1 MSDQLIK
8 FERPFTITKSLS
20 EDGTFEGYASVFD
33 VEDHSGDTVRKG
45 AFKSHLSKLAKE
57 GRKIKML
64 SNHNRHELI
73 GTYKSVDE
81 DAKGLY
87 VVGKLTLGVQ
97 KADETRLL
105 MLDEAIDSMSIG
117 GYVRKEYTDQKT
129 WKRDLIEIELKE
141 ISPTGFP
148 ALDAA
153 RIHAVK
159 SLEHAAMT
167 TAAELETIL
176 RDVGGFSAKEAK
188 SIISKA
194 KACVPHRDVGI
205 DTSRLRQ
212 ISDKIRSLSL

>member
-1 MSDQLIK
+1 MDQLLK
-8 FERPFTITKSLS
+8 FERPFTITKALS
-20 EDGTFEGYASVFD
+20 DDGTFEGYASVFD
-33 VEDHSGDTVRKG
+33 VEDHGGDTVRKG
-45 AFKSHLSKLAKE
+45 AFKTHLAKLAKE

-105 MLDEAIDSMSIG
+105 MLDEAIDAMSIG
-117 GYVRKEYTDQKT
+117 GYVRKHLMDEKT
-129 WKRDLIEIELKE
+129 YKRDLIEIELKE

-153 RIHAVK
+153 RITAVK
-159 SLEHAAMT
+159 SLERAAT
-167 TAAELETIL
+167 SSAADLEAIL
-176 RDVGGFSAKEAK
+176 RDVGGFTAKEAK
-188 SIISKA
+188 IIISKA

-205 DTSRLRQ
+205 DTATLKQVSAT
-212 ISDKIRSLSL
+212 IRSLSL

>member
-1 MSDQLIK
+1 MDQLLK
-8 FERPFTITKSLS
+8 FERPFSFTKALA

-33 VEDHSGDTVRKG
+33 VEDSSGDTVRKG
-45 AFKSHLSKLAKE
+45 AFKAHLAKL
-57 GRKIKML
+57 GKSKRKVKML

-81 DAKGLY
+81 DDNGLY

-117 GYVRKEYTDQKT
+117 GYVRKQTIDEKT
-129 WKRDLIEIELKE
+129 WKRDLLEIELME

-153 RIHAVK
+153 RITAVK
-159 SLEHAAMT
+159 SLESAAMT
-167 TAAELETIL
+167 SAAEIEAIL
-176 RDVGGFSAKEAK
+176 RDVGGFTVKEAK
-188 SIISKA
+188 IIISKA

-205 DTSRLRQ
+205 DTATLKQ
-212 ISDKIRSLSL
+212 IGDTIRSLSL